1 MDIGITL
8 PQSGPTAS
16 AEAIGRVAQEAERLG
31 YASVWVLERLLR
43 PTQPRNSP
51 GGGRGASWPAYYANV
66 YDPIETL
73 TYAAAKTERIKL
85 GTSILIAPL
94 HVPVVLARRLA
105 TLDQLSGGR
114 AIAGLGQGW
123 SIDEYDTA
131 NVPMKRR
138 GAGFEEFIQAMR
150 AVWAPDLVSFA
161 GRFYRIPESEIGP
174 KPVQPGGPPIL
185 IGSTT
190 PAVVERA
197 ARVADG
203 LNPTAASWAG
213 LEQGV
218 QNFRNAARAAGRPAD
233 TLPIVVRANTQI
245 SAQPAAD
252 PRPPLSGSIEQVR
265 EDVSRLSQLGID
277 HVFFNLGLTTYDI
290 TEQVRLLERLRAVAA

>member
-1 MDIGITL
+1 MELGITL

-16 AEAIGRVAQEAERLG
+16 AQAIARVAQEAERLG

-51 GGGRGASWPAYYANV
+51 GSGGPWPDYYANV
-66 YDPIETL
+66 FDPIETL
-73 TYAAAKTERIKL
+73 TYVAAKTERIKL
-85 GTSILIAPL
+85 GTSVMIATL
-94 HVPVVLARRLA
+94 HVPVVLGRRFA

-123 SIDEYDTA
+123 SVDEYDTA

-150 AVWAPDLVSFA
+150 AVWGPDPSRFS
-161 GRFYRIPESEIGP
+161 GRFYRVPESEIGP

-190 PAVVERA
+190 PSVVERA

-203 LNPTAASWAG
+203 LNPTAASWEG
-213 LEQGV
+213 LERGV
-218 QNFRNAARAAGRPAD
+218 SQFRAAARAAGRDAQAR
-233 TLPIVVRANTQI
+233 TIIVRANTHI
-245 SAQPAAD
+245 SDQPA
-252 PRPPLSGSIEQVR
+252 PEGRPPLSGSIEQVR
-265 EDVSRLSQLGID
+265 EDVSRLEKNGIG
-277 HVFFNLGLTTYDI
+277 HVFFNLGLTSHDI
-290 TEQVRLLERLRAVAA
+290 DDQLRLIDRLRAVAG